1 MWGVGYEID
10 AMGPALL
17 GLLAAG
23 LTFVLLAWIL
33 RLFSTE
39 ELALM
44 RAGLG
49 KVRNKVPGL
58 KRNVAEAALE
68 APPTA

>member
-1 MWGVGYEID
+1 
-10 AMGPALL
+10 
-17 GLLAAG
+17 
-23 LTFVLLAWIL
+23 
-33 RLFSTE
+33 
-39 ELALM
+39 M
-44 RAGLG
+44 RAGLD